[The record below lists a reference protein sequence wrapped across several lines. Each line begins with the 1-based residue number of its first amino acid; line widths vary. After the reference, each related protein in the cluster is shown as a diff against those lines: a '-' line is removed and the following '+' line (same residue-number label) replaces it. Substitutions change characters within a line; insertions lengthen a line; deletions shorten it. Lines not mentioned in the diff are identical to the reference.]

1 MEEGKRSPA
10 FKIGELAKR
19 FGVTVRTL
27 RYYEEIGLLPAA
39 RLESGYRAYSE
50 EDAQRLRFVLKAKR
64 AGFSLEEIQT
74 ILRLG
79 RHGKA
84 CDYVRDAVARH
95 ISTLDAQIAE
105 LTALRAELLAVQARQ
120 RGDDAAVFPRWSG
133 GDIGGGSEGDGPRA
147 VGQYAHG
154 RRDP

>member
-19 FGVTVRTL
+19 FGVNVRTL

-50 EDAQRLRFVLKAKR
+50 ADAQRLRFVLKAKR
-64 AGFSLEEIQT
+64 AGFSLEEIHT

-105 LTALRAELLAVQARQ
+105 LTALRAELLAVQARWQ
-120 RGDDAAVFPRWSG
+120 AQKQDAAEERLCWLFDAW
-133 GDIGGGSEGDGPRA
+133 A
-147 VGQYAHG
+147 V
-154 RRDP
+154 PSLETTS